1 MYSSRP
7 KPGDTEE
14 DLLKSQREFL
24 AAEATGSAKV
34 VRNPATKAEQR
45 DCEKQ
50 TTARDVVDLE
60 HGALPP
66 QLPSFD
72 PGSKSSK
79 KTSRFKQRRK
89 KVTFQDA
96 EEEEFDAEE
105 EMETHDTH
113 VTKVLTEIVERDTS
127 GQPVRQPC
135 TTGLAFPRVLHRQQ
149 ATAATQNEKP
159 TKPASLFAQQFS
171 AVSPTL
177 FGLPDQ
183 NQETV
188 TERMETDQS
197 NMQDMVSGFGDTSS
211 IVEGSGLAHNDT
223 AVQTEVHQI
232 HQENVARLSTMT
244 EQQIQQER
252 DKLMQTLDP
261 SLIQFLASKKKQPT
275 AKTQHTGDVSP
286 LTAAAGTAD
295 KAQGSA
301 AGGPAVSSL
310 TEEDRLRSLVS
321 EQDNSEDVLLAEMDT
336 GVPLQEQVP
345 IQSSKD
351 WLNMDVVEHE
361 KLEWM
366 KDLPAPKPGDNKG
379 KVARFDLEGQLMCR
393 DKDIPT
399 HLGLHHHGDEPEVP
413 GYTLEELFMLSRS
426 RFPQQ
431 RVLALQVLAKI
442 VAGARN
448 GEFTVALSGP
458 LLPMMLESG
467 MVFIVRFS
475 LDENTPSLV
484 ATAVEAL
491 HSLLVLPGDELCAD
505 HVYSW
510 NRGNEFP
517 VLCPERGPEE
527 EGEEEKGR
535 DKTDQELAK
544 EDVIK
549 GLLRMTLLPR
559 LRYILGVL
567 RPDGP
572 AVIHIVEILIRV
584 ARHSL
589 QAAYQVLR
597 CPHLIETVFTE
608 LLPLSWADKVC
619 SAEKSEVHGRPL
631 PQAMKLMRVLCT
643 AGRNI
648 AAILISKHSLME
660 RIMRY
665 TAEHPSDLE
674 LDQLEAFNLAV
685 ESLRTWATCAI
696 YGLGCEAFTEL
707 YPVVMQTLQRLFGTL
722 SAVGSQADPLA
733 FQAVALFS
741 LTEATTHTAGVAA
754 ELARLANGGGREGNH
769 DNLPAPPINW
779 SHVSGLLPAVQLCV
793 KKWVTQ
799 AMSHT
804 GEPQEVNSAL
814 VASCLHYMTSYL
826 SKLVLQPSQ
835 DAVGTLQYLEELMSQ
850 VLLPL
855 INSDYF
861 TLQLQKISIFSP
873 TCQQC
878 GTPGPRQDSPALP
891 DLGCRKALSRQ
902 QPWLCV
908 HEHSPF
914 NMVTAVYRLAVQAI
928 SIHKGLANKLSSLVT
943 HQHVVAFLSSWQS
956 ALDSASYWLRFEHH
970 LLYHIIKLFTQ
981 LVPSLPLCHPHTL
994 LYHRTALT
1002 LLRRLLPGDEH
1013 YIHDLMSTVIFQ
1025 PDFFLE
1031 SRLGDPEAADLSN
1044 LLQLSADA
1052 VPTRISSAAQL
1063 SSHPS
1068 RGTLLQEA
1076 YTRLPGIR
1084 ATYIQVLQGFKLDA
1098 DKSRSRAMQRPH
1110 QIQSLLLPV
1119 CSGPLLPTDWVFLP
1133 LVQLHS
1139 LANSLESRG
1148 YPVESLPADVV
1159 TTVTNSLRLILMLE
1173 MWRTETLTCLTP
1185 AAKLTRLM
1193 CVFLTGSELFLDGSV
1208 HHLLSSL
1215 LRHYTQP
1222 GVLTTLDFNTPIPGI
1237 TSFYDL
1243 YKSLLGQYE
1252 ATSFGD
1258 SLFASF
1264 VLLPLQQKFGV
1275 GFKKLLL
1282 SEHDAVFRTFP
1293 LQFQELVIPVENYL
1307 EPQETDQELL
1317 QMYLGVLLTGTVRQQ
1332 WAPIFY
1338 LIMVKHIT
1346 SYIFAHHS
1354 PQDTARGLLRQVMS
1368 SRNETLRQHILHYH
1382 KVNLDAR
1389 PLGFDLH
1396 PQLLPDRLQLVQ
1408 DVGHM

>member
-1 MYSSRP
+1 MYSARP
-7 KPGDTEE
+7 KPEDTEE

-24 AAEATGSAKV
+24 AAETAGSAKV
-34 VRNPATKAEQR
+34 VRKPEQR
-45 DCEKQ
+45 DREKQ

-60 HGALPP
+60 GGGLPP
-66 QLPSFD
+66 QLPSFETG
-72 PGSKSSK
+72 PKPSK

-89 KVTFQDA
+89 K
-96 EEEEFDAEE
+96 
-105 EMETHDTH
+105 
-113 VTKVLTEIVERDTS
+113 
-127 GQPVRQPC
+127 
-135 TTGLAFPRVLHRQQ
+135 
-149 ATAATQNEKP
+149 NEKP
-159 TKPASLFAQQFS
+159 AKQASLFAQQFS

-183 NQETV
+183 TQET
-188 TERMETDQS
+188 EKMETDQGS
-197 NMQDMVSGFGDTSS
+197 TQAMVSGFGETSS
-211 IVEGSGLAHNDT
+211 ILEGSGLTHGRT
-223 AVQTEVHQI
+223 AVETEVQQI
-232 HQENVARLSTMT
+232 HQENVARLVAMT
-244 EQQIQQER
+244 EEQIQQER
-252 DKLMQTLDP
+252 DKLLQTLDP

-275 AKTQHTGDVSP
+275 AETQPTGDISP
-286 LTAAAGTAD
+286 LTAAGGTAD
-295 KAQGSA
+295 KASCPAAFGSA
-301 AGGPAVSSL
+301 VTSL

-321 EQDNSEDVLLAEMDT
+321 EQDNSEDALLAEMDT

-345 IQSSKD
+345 IQPSKD

-379 KVARFDLEGQLMCR
+379 KVARFDLEGQLMSR
-393 DKDIPT
+393 DKDVPT
-399 HLGLHHHGDEPEVP
+399 HLGLHHHGDEPEVA

-431 RVLALQVLAKI
+431 RTLALQVLARV
-442 VAGARN
+442 VARARN
-448 GEFTVALSGP
+448 GEFAVALSGP

-467 MVFIVRFS
+467 MVFVVRFS

-484 ATAVEAL
+484 TTAVEAL

-510 NRGNEFP
+510 YRGSELP
-517 VLCPERGPEE
+517 ALCPERDPEE
-527 EGEEEKGR
+527 EGEEGKGR

-544 EDVIK
+544 EDIIK

-559 LRYILGVL
+559 LRYILEVL

-572 AVIHIVEILIRV
+572 VVIHIVEILIRV

-597 CPHLIETVFTE
+597 CPHLMETVFTE
-608 LLPLSWADKVC
+608 LLPLSWADKVS
-619 SAEKSEVHGRPL
+619 SADKSEAHGRPL

-648 AAILISKHSLME
+648 TAILISKHSLME

-665 TAEHPSDLE
+665 TAEHPSDLQ
-674 LDQLEAFNLAV
+674 LDQLEAFSLAV
-685 ESLRTWATCAI
+685 ESLRTWATCAV

-707 YPVVMQTLQRLFGTL
+707 YPVVLQTLQRLFGTL
-722 SAVGSQADPLA
+722 SAVGSHADPQA
-733 FQAVALFS
+733 FQAAALFR
-741 LTEATTHTAGVAA
+741 LIEGATHTAGVAA
-754 ELARLANGGGREGNH
+754 ELAARLANVGEREGNH

-779 SHVSGLLPAVQLCV
+779 SHVTGLLPAVQLCV

-799 AMSHT
+799 AVSHT
-804 GEPQEVNSAL
+804 GQLQEVNSGL
-814 VASCLHYMTSYL
+814 VASCLHYLASYL
-826 SKLVLQPSQ
+826 SKLVLQPSH
-835 DAVGTLQYLEELMSQ
+835 DAVGTLQYLEELVTD

-861 TLQLQKISIFSP
+861 ITQLQKVRTFSP

-878 GTPGPRQDSPALP
+878 VPAGPRQDSPALP
-891 DLGCRKALSRQ
+891 DMGCRQAVSRQ

-908 HEHSPF
+908 HEHSPY

-943 HQHVVAFLSSWQS
+943 QQHVVAFLSSWQS
-956 ALDSASYWLRFEHH
+956 APDSTSYWLRFEHH

-981 LVPSLPLCHPHTL
+981 MVPSVPSCHPHTV

-1002 LLRRLLPGDEH
+1002 LLRRLVPGDEH

-1025 PDFFLE
+1025 PHFFLE
-1031 SRLGDPEAADLSN
+1031 SRLGDPEAADLSDM
-1044 LLQLSADA
+1044 LQLSSDA
-1052 VPTRISSAAQL
+1052 VPTQISSAAQL

-1076 YTRLPGIR
+1076 YSRLPGIR
-1084 ATYIQVLQGFKLDA
+1084 ATYIQVLQGFKLDT
-1098 DKSRSRAMQRPH
+1098 DKSRNRALHRPH

-1119 CSGPLLPTDWVFLP
+1119 CSAPLLPTDWVFLP

-1148 YPVESLPADVV
+1148 YPVESVPTDVV

-1173 MWRTETLTCLTP
+1173 MWRPDTLTSLTV

-1222 GVLTTLDFNTPIPGI
+1222 GLLTTLDFNVPIPGI

-1243 YKSLLGQYE
+1243 YKGLLGQYE

-1264 VLLPLQQKFGV
+1264 VLLPLQQKFGM

-1293 LQFQELVIPVENYL
+1293 LQFQELVVPVENYL
-1307 EPQETDQELL
+1307 EPQETDHELL

-1346 SYIFAHHS
+1346 GFIFAS
-1354 PQDTARGLLRQVMS
+1354 LSGQDTARRSLLRQVMS
-1368 SRNETLRQHILHYH
+1368 SRNETLKHHLLHYK
-1382 KVNLDAR
+1382 KVNLEAR

-1396 PQLLPDRLQLVQ
+1396 CQLPPDRLQLVQ
-1408 DVGHM
+1408 DIGDL

>member
-1 MYSSRP
+1 
-7 KPGDTEE
+7 
-14 DLLKSQREFL
+14 
-24 AAEATGSAKV
+24 
-34 VRNPATKAEQR
+34 
-45 DCEKQ
+45 
-50 TTARDVVDLE
+50 
-60 HGALPP
+60 
-66 QLPSFD
+66 
-72 PGSKSSK
+72 
-79 KTSRFKQRRK
+79 
-89 KVTFQDA
+89 
-96 EEEEFDAEE
+96 
-105 EMETHDTH
+105 
-113 VTKVLTEIVERDTS
+113 
-127 GQPVRQPC
+127 
-135 TTGLAFPRVLHRQQ
+135 
-149 ATAATQNEKP
+149 
-159 TKPASLFAQQFS
+159 
-171 AVSPTL
+171 
-177 FGLPDQ
+177 
-183 NQETV
+183 
-188 TERMETDQS
+188 METDQGS
-197 NMQDMVSGFGDTSS
+197 TQAMVSGFGETSS
-211 IVEGSGLAHNDT
+211 ILEGSGLAHGRT
-223 AVQTEVHQI
+223 AVETEVQQI
-232 HQENVARLSTMT
+232 HQENVARLAAMT
-244 EQQIQQER
+244 EEQIQQER
-252 DKLMQTLDP
+252 DKLLQTLDP

-275 AKTQHTGDVSP
+275 AESQPTGDISP
-286 LTAAAGTAD
+286 LTAAGGTAD
-295 KAQGSA
+295 KASCPAAFGSA
-301 AGGPAVSSL
+301 VTSL

-321 EQDNSEDVLLAEMDT
+321 EQDNSEDALLAEMDT

-345 IQSSKD
+345 IQPSKD

-379 KVARFDLEGQLMCR
+379 KVARFDLEGQLMSR
-393 DKDIPT
+393 DKDVPT
-399 HLGLHHHGDEPEVP
+399 HLGLHHHGDEPEVA

-431 RVLALQVLAKI
+431 RALALQVLARV
-442 VAGARN
+442 VARARN
-448 GEFTVALSGP
+448 GEFAVVLSGP

-467 MVFIVRFS
+467 MVFVVRFS

-484 ATAVEAL
+484 TTAVEAL
-491 HSLLVLPGDELCAD
+491 HSLLVLPGDE
-505 HVYSW
+505 
-510 NRGNEFP
+510 
-517 VLCPERGPEE
+517 
-527 EGEEEKGR
+527 
-535 DKTDQELAK
+535 
-544 EDVIK
+544 

-559 LRYILGVL
+559 LRYILEVL

-572 AVIHIVEILIRV
+572 VVIHIVEILIRV

-597 CPHLIETVFTE
+597 CPHLMETIFTE
-608 LLPLSWADKVC
+608 LLPLSWADKVS
-619 SAEKSEVHGRPL
+619 SADKSEAHGRPL

-648 AAILISKHSLME
+648 TAIL
-660 RIMRY
+660 
-665 TAEHPSDLE
+665 
-674 LDQLEAFNLAV
+674 LDQLEAFSLAV
-685 ESLRTWATCAI
+685 ESLRTWATCAV
-696 YGLGCEAFTEL
+696 YGLGCEALMEL
-707 YPVVMQTLQRLFGTL
+707 YPVVLQTLQRLFGTV
-722 SAVGSQADPLA
+722 SAVGSHADPQA
-733 FQAVALFS
+733 FQAAALFR
-741 LTEATTHTAGVAA
+741 LIEGTTHTAGVAA
-754 ELARLANGGGREGNH
+754 ELAARLAIVGEREGNH

-779 SHVSGLLPAVQLCV
+779 SHVTGLLPAVQLCV

-799 AMSHT
+799 AVSHT
-804 GEPQEVNSAL
+804 GQPQEVNSGL
-814 VASCLHYMTSYL
+814 VASCLHYLASYL
-826 SKLVLQPSQ
+826 SKLVMQPSH
-835 DAVGTLQYLEELMSQ
+835 DAVGTLQYLEELTTE

-861 TLQLQKISIFSP
+861 ITQLQKVRTFSP

-878 GTPGPRQDSPALP
+878 VPAGPRMDSPALP
-891 DLGCRKALSRQ
+891 DMGCRQAVSRQ

-908 HEHSPF
+908 HEHSPY

-928 SIHKGLANKLSSLVT
+928 GIHKGLANKLSSLVT
-943 HQHVVAFLSSWQS
+943 QQHVVAFLSSWQS
-956 ALDSASYWLRFEHH
+956 APDSASYWLRFEHH

-981 LVPSLPLCHPHTL
+981 MVPSVPSCHPHTV

-1002 LLRRLLPGDEH
+1002 LLRRLVPGDEH

-1025 PDFFLE
+1025 PHFFLE
-1031 SRLGDPEAADLSN
+1031 SRLGDPEAADLSDM
-1044 LLQLSADA
+1044 LQLSSDA
-1052 VPTRISSAAQL
+1052 VPTQISSAAQL

-1076 YTRLPGIR
+1076 YSRLPGIR
-1084 ATYIQVLQGFKLDA
+1084 ATYIQVLQGFKLDT
-1098 DKSRSRAMQRPH
+1098 DKSRNRALHRPH

-1119 CSGPLLPTDWVFLP
+1119 CSAPLLPTDWVFLP

-1148 YPVESLPADVV
+1148 YPVESVPTDVV

-1173 MWRTETLTCLTP
+1173 MWRPDTLTSLTV
-1185 AAKLTRLM
+1185 ATKLTRLM

-1208 HHLLSSL
+1208 HHRLSSL

-1222 GVLTTLDFNTPIPGI
+1222 GLLTTLDFNMPIPGI

-1243 YKSLLGQYE
+1243 YKGLLAQYE

-1293 LQFQELVIPVENYL
+1293 LQFQELVVPVENYL

-1346 SYIFAHHS
+1346 GFIFAS
-1354 PQDTARGLLRQVMS
+1354 LSGQDTARRSLLRQVMS
-1368 SRNETLRQHILHYH
+1368 SRNETLKHHLLHYK
-1382 KVNLDAR
+1382 KVNLEAR

-1396 PQLLPDRLQLVQ
+1396 CQLPPDRLQLVQ
-1408 DVGHM
+1408 DIGDL

>member
-1 MYSSRP
+1 MYSARP
-7 KPGDTEE
+7 KPEDTEE

-24 AAEATGSAKV
+24 AAETAGSAKV
-34 VRNPATKAEQR
+34 VRKPEQR
-45 DCEKQ
+45 DREKQ

-60 HGALPP
+60 GGGLPP
-66 QLPSFD
+66 QLPSFET
-72 PGSKSSK
+72 GSKPSK
-79 KTSRFKQRRK
+79 KTSKFKQRRK
-89 KVTFQDA
+89 KVQDGKK
-96 EEEEFDAEE
+96 EEEFDAEE

-113 VTKVLTEIVERDTS
+113 VTKVLTEIV
-127 GQPVRQPC
+127 
-135 TTGLAFPRVLHRQQ
+135 
-149 ATAATQNEKP
+149 NEKP
-159 TKPASLFAQQFS
+159 AKQASLFAQQFF

-183 NQETV
+183 TQET
-188 TERMETDQS
+188 EKMETDQGS
-197 NMQDMVSGFGDTSS
+197 TQAMVLGFGETSS
-211 IVEGSGLAHNDT
+211 ILEGSGLAHGRT
-223 AVQTEVHQI
+223 AVETEVQQI
-232 HQENVARLSTMT
+232 HQENVARLAAMT
-244 EQQIQQER
+244 EEQIQQER
-252 DKLMQTLDP
+252 DKLLQTLDP

-275 AKTQHTGDVSP
+275 AESQSTGDASP
-286 LTAAAGTAD
+286 LTAASGTAD
-295 KAQGSA
+295 KAHCPAAMGSA
-301 AGGPAVSSL
+301 VTSI

-321 EQDNSEDVLLAEMDT
+321 EQDNSEDALLAEMDT

-345 IQSSKD
+345 IQPSKD

-379 KVARFDLEGQLMCR
+379 KVARFDLEGQLISR
-393 DKDIPT
+393 DKDVPT
-399 HLGLHHHGDEPEVP
+399 HLGLHHHGDEPEVA

-431 RVLALQVLAKI
+431 RALALQVLARV
-442 VAGARN
+442 VARARN
-448 GEFTVALSGP
+448 GEFAVALSGP

-467 MVFIVRFS
+467 MVFVVRFS

-510 NRGNEFP
+510 YRGSELP
-517 VLCPERGPEE
+517 ALCPERDPEE
-527 EGEEEKGR
+527 EGEEKGR

-559 LRYILGVL
+559 LRYILEVL

-572 AVIHIVEILIRV
+572 VVIHIVEILIRV

-597 CPHLIETVFTE
+597 CPHLMETIFTE
-608 LLPLSWADKVC
+608 LLPLSWADKVS
-619 SAEKSEVHGRPL
+619 SADKSEAHGRPL

-648 AAILISKHSLME
+648 TAILISKHLLME

-665 TAEHPSDLE
+665 TAEHPSDLQ
-674 LDQLEAFNLAV
+674 LDQLEAFSLAV
-685 ESLRTWATCAI
+685 ESLRTWATCAV
-696 YGLGCEAFTEL
+696 YGLGCEAFMEL
-707 YPVVMQTLQRLFGTL
+707 YPVVLQTLQRLFGTV
-722 SAVGSQADPLA
+722 SAVGSHADPQA
-733 FQAVALFS
+733 FQAAALFR
-741 LTEATTHTAGVAA
+741 LIEGATHTAGVAA
-754 ELARLANGGGREGNH
+754 ELAARLANVGEREGNH
-769 DNLPAPPINW
+769 DNLPSPPINW
-779 SHVSGLLPAVQLCV
+779 SHVTGLLPAVHLCV

-799 AMSHT
+799 AVSHT
-804 GEPQEVNSAL
+804 GQPQEVNSGL
-814 VASCLHYMTSYL
+814 VASCLHYLASYL
-826 SKLVLQPSQ
+826 SKLVLQPSH
-835 DAVGTLQYLEELMSQ
+835 DAVGTLQYLEELTTD

-861 TLQLQKISIFSP
+861 ITQLQKVRTFSP

-878 GTPGPRQDSPALP
+878 VPAGPRQNSPALP
-891 DLGCRKALSRQ
+891 DMGCRQAVSRQ

-908 HEHSPF
+908 HEHSPY
-914 NMVTAVYRLAVQAI
+914 NMVTAVYRLAVQAG

-943 HQHVVAFLSSWQS
+943 QQHVVAFLSSWQS
-956 ALDSASYWLRFEHH
+956 APDSASYWLRFEHH

-981 LVPSLPLCHPHTL
+981 MVPSVPSCHPHTV

-1002 LLRRLLPGDEH
+1002 LLRRLVPGDEH

-1025 PDFFLE
+1025 PHFFLE
-1031 SRLGDPEAADLSN
+1031 SRLGDPEAADLSDM
-1044 LLQLSADA
+1044 LQLSSDA
-1052 VPTRISSAAQL
+1052 VPTQISSAAQL

-1076 YTRLPGIR
+1076 YSRLPGIR
-1084 ATYIQVLQGFKLDA
+1084 ATYIQVLQGFKLDT
-1098 DKSRSRAMQRPH
+1098 DKSRNRALHRPH

-1119 CSGPLLPTDWVFLP
+1119 CSAPLLPTDWVFLP

-1148 YPVESLPADVV
+1148 YPVESVPTDVV

-1173 MWRTETLTCLTP
+1173 MWRPDTLTSLTV

-1222 GVLTTLDFNTPIPGI
+1222 GLLTTLDFNMPIPGI

-1243 YKSLLGQYE
+1243 YKGLLAQYE

-1293 LQFQELVIPVENYL
+1293 LQFQELVVPVENYL

-1346 SYIFAHHS
+1346 GFIFAS
-1354 PQDTARGLLRQVMS
+1354 LSGQDTARRSLLRQVMS
-1368 SRNETLRQHILHYH
+1368 SRNETLKHHLLHY
-1382 KVNLDAR
+1382 KNVNLEAR

-1396 PQLLPDRLQLVQ
+1396 CQLPPDRLQLVQ
-1408 DVGHM
+1408 DIGDL